1 MTTFSKQHYRII
13 SEAIRISRATEQPSL
28 IPAVTL
34 IRLLCF
40 HFSLDNSRF
49 NEAVFRK
56 ACGEDMPVDNTIP
69 RPSIGWSKS
78 K

>member
-13 SEAIRISRATEQPSL
+13 SEAIRTSRASEQPSL

-56 ACGEDMPVDNTIP
+56 ACGEDNDALAP
-69 RPSIGWSKS
+69 RPNIGWSKS